1 MTLPDSSF
9 LPAPL
14 WVITAL
20 HVLTLSLHF
29 VAMNFVLGGTL
40 IVLMGRFER
49 RWENPTV
56 RRFIALFP
64 SVMAATVTLGVAPLL
79 FLQLVYPRQMYSAAI
94 VSGWFWLLVIPA
106 VIATYYL
113 FHAACRPGNAAASSK
128 ARFLWPA
135 LCGLLYVSLLYSSV
149 FSLAE
154 HPGLIQQLYARSQTG
169 FQWNPHLGNYLFRW
183 LHMVLGAVTVGAYFV
198 GLLGKDDPET
208 FPVARRLFGFGMAAA
223 AAAGFA
229 YLVSLQEILP
239 GLMRTPGDMGAACG
253 HPAVTRLPPF
263 LFPASLSSLGPGLI
277 CLSAADGQ
285 CAAAGARAHPAR
297 SFFSCLLEDCSAVV
311 SLSPLPG
318 LSCDCC
324 NTGCLHDA
332 SVFRQAPGCTST
344 LTARWCGITHGRHF
358 FSWHMSSPR
367 NSHAGV
373 NGFKIPNSKMT
384 QPASLPESALL

>member
-239 GLMRTPGDMGAACG
+239 GLMRTPAIWALLVAILLSLGSLHFYFQRRFLPSGLALFVSLLLMVSARQQVRVLTLQG
-253 HPAVTRLPPF
+253 HFSPASWRIAPQWYPF
-263 LFPASLSSLGPGLI
+263 LLFLV
-277 CLSAADGQ
+277 CLVIAAILVVYMM
-285 CAAAGARAHPAR
+285 RL
-297 SFFSCLLEDCSAVV
+297 FF
-311 SLSPLPG
+311 
-318 LSCDCC
+318 
-324 NTGCLHDA
+324 
-332 SVFRQAPGCTST
+332 
-344 LTARWCGITHGRHF
+344 GRH
-358 FSWHMSSPR
+358 PD
-367 NSHAGV
+367 A
-373 NGFKIPNSKMT
+373 P
-384 QPASLPESALL
+384 QL